1 MFGREEIKGTNEQ
14 KHGFRLEGSGG
25 GEGGA
30 EKAAEALR
38 REKMEV
44 VKGKGKKNSPT
55 GLQEVFITVLEKF
68 EEYCSVASSI
78 ISVLHCFS

>member
-30 EKAAEALR
+30 EKEAGALR

-44 VKGKGKKNSPT
+44 VKGKGKKIAQLVCKRS
-55 GLQEVFITVLEKF
+55 LSR
-68 EEYCSVASSI
+68 C
-78 ISVLHCFS
+78 